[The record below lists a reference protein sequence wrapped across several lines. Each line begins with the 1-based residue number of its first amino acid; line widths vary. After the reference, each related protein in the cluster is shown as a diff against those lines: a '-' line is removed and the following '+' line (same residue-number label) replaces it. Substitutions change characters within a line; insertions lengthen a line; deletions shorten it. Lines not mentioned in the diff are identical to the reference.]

1 MAEKR
6 IETVEMRAGDVKTG
20 FGNPRKITKKKK
32 DELRNSIET
41 FGDFGS
47 FIIDCIKED
56 YEKHPDN
63 TKYYIIFDQMTDW
76 GLPNRHLQA
85 RINPDTLCQFTGIV
99 AKDGRRIYEGDIV
112 YMRCDGLSG
121 YGTVEFDEGKFYI
134 NDTKRRRHYFLDNH
148 SKYRIDGNIYDRK
161 EEQNGKD

>member
-1 MAEKR
+1 
-6 IETVEMRAGDVKTG
+6 MRDILFRAKGIDEDDKDRWYEG
-20 FGNPRKITKKKK
+20 FYIALNDT
-32 DELRNSIET
+32 T
-41 FGDFGS
+41 Y
-47 FIIDCIKED
+47 CIKED

-85 RINPDTLCQFTGIV
+85 RINPDTLCQFTGIA

>member
-1 MAEKR
+1 
-6 IETVEMRAGDVKTG
+6 MRDILFRAKGIDEDDKDRWYEG
-20 FGNPRKITKKKK
+20 FYIALNDT
-32 DELRNSIET
+32 T
-41 FGDFGS
+41 Y
-47 FIIDCIKED
+47 CIKED
-56 YEKHPDN
+56 YENHPDN
-63 TKYYIIFDQMTDW
+63 AKHYIIFDQMTDW

-121 YGTVEFDEGKFYI
+121 YGTVEFGEGKFYI

-148 SKYRIDGNIYDRK
+148 SKYRIDGNVYDSK
-161 EEQNGKD
+161 EEQHGKD

>member
-1 MAEKR
+1 
-6 IETVEMRAGDVKTG
+6 MRDILFRAKGIDEDDKDRWYEG
-20 FGNPRKITKKKK
+20 FYIALNDT
-32 DELRNSIET
+32 T
-41 FGDFGS
+41 Y
-47 FIIDCIKED
+47 CIKED

-112 YMRCDGLSG
+112 YMRCDGLSADM
-121 YGTVEFDEGKFYI
+121 EPL
-134 NDTKRRRHYFLDNH
+134 NLTKESSTSTIPSVGGIIFSTITL
-148 SKYRIDGNIYDRK
+148 ST
-161 EEQNGKD
+161 E